1 MNHSRTLQIDMEKC
15 INNSGCNKFEMI
27 LLAAARAKQI
37 RKKNPDS
44 LKHEHV
50 HATVTALLEIQE
62 NKLDI

>member
-1 MNHSRTLQIDMEKC
+1 MNHSRTPQIDMEKC

-44 LKHEHV
+44 LKHEHT
-50 HATVTALLEIQE
+50 HAAVTALLEIQE
-62 NKLDI
+62 NKLD